1 MATGGGGTAAAA
13 AAAAAAKAAAVA
25 AAEAAE
31 AAEVAEA
38 ARRVAAFPA
47 RVVVGGLHGHWL
59 CAELGTLE
67 ISALARAAGLHLE
80 LYTWDARRQAARP
93 YFSERAGDLWV
104 GLFFSGAA
112 LTGHFDLLL
121 RAKGKP
127 CRRPAKGVPP

>member
-1 MATGGGGTAAAA
+1 MTPPPSSPSPPVPRDAAAA
-13 AAAAAAKAAAVA
+13 A
-25 AAEAAE
+25 
-31 AAEVAEA
+31 A

-47 RVVVGGLHGHWL
+47 RVMVGGLGGHWL

-67 ISALARAAGLHLE
+67 ISALARAARLHLE
-80 LYTWDARRQAARP
+80 LYTWDARRQAVRP
-93 YFSERAGDLWV
+93 YFAERSGDTWV

-121 RAKGKP
+121 RARGKP